1 MGKMYKALQVRN
13 DRKVREVV
21 AFVDSGCDK
30 TIISDRIGRL
40 LEIEQFGAE
49 EIKVANAEII
59 VAGLGHVTVISINDD
74 IKAEMEVGISD
85 IPFKAD
91 LNESL
96 HDSSGMTGS
105 DPSYPDE
112 NIDMIIG
119 VDFLQEHNIKLIF
132 EK

>member
-13 DRKVREVV
+13 GRRVREVV

-30 TIISDRIGRL
+30 TIISDKIGKL
-40 LEIEQFGAE
+40 LGVARFGTEEIE
-49 EIKVANAEII
+49 VANAEAI
-59 VAGLGHVTVISINDD
+59 VVELGHVTVMSINDK
-74 IKAEMEVGISD
+74 IEAEMEVGISD

-91 LNESL
+91 
-96 HDSSGMTGS
+96 
-105 DPSYPDE
+105 PDE

-132 EK
+132 EKKE